1 MAVSPHVISTVIPD
15 KSHSEICYNLAVTFS
30 LQPILARNALTSTYG
45 KNIAINPYQGCV
57 FACEFCSA
65 IKMNFFT
72 GRTKEKWDKTG
83 WGSWVD
89 YKTNLV
95 ELLREEREKVRKSKI
110 YFGNA
115 TDIYMPIERKLRL
128 VPPILE
134 FFLENPPLELEV
146 QTRGTSRDVARDI
159 PLLQELAKKTSV
171 LVSYSIHTD
180 RDDVKRSF
188 EPKAPSLSEREKGLR
203 LYYESGIET
212 RLSCMPILPLNPE
225 NYAARFAPFI
235 TKKVWIASMNHKQLT
250 LDLFKKHFLEWLD
263 EMYVEKMMR
272 RTVEEFEKRGV
283 KAFYNSLAPDA
294 KHKRWE
300 KRIEKMNKSKEK
312 IADSTRS
319 GQNSQMTLF
328 DL

>member
-1 MAVSPHVISTVIPD
+1 MSFT
-15 KSHSEICYNLAVTFS
+15 
-30 LQPILARNALTSTYG
+30 LQPILARNALSSTYG

-72 GRTKEKWDKTG
+72 GRTAEKWDKTG
-83 WGSWVD
+83 WGEWVD

-95 ELLREEREKVRKSKI
+95 ELLYKERDKVKKSKI

-115 TDIYMPIERKLRL
+115 TDIYMPIERKLKL

-134 FFLENPPLELEV
+134 FFLDNPPLELEV

-180 RDDVKRSF
+180 RDDVKKIF
-188 EPKAPSLSEREKGLR
+188 EPKAPSLIERTRGLK
-203 LYYESGIET
+203 LYFEAGIET

-225 NYAARFAPFI
+225 IFAEKLAPFI
-235 TKKVWIASMNHKQLT
+235 TRRVWIASMNHKQLT
-250 LDLFKKHFLEWLD
+250 QDLFRKHFPEWLN
-263 EMYVEKMMR
+263 ENHVERVMKQTR
-272 RTVEEFEKRGV
+272 EALEERGV
-283 KAFYNSLAPDA
+283 KSFYNSLAPAA
-294 KHKRWE
+294 KYERWQNRQE
-300 KRIEKMNKSKEK
+300 NIERRKSSVNRK
-312 IADSTRS
+312 IVGKIIEDENIQPS
-319 GQNSQMTLF
+319 LF

>member
-1 MAVSPHVISTVIPD
+1 MSFQL
-15 KSHSEICYNLAVTFS
+15 K
-30 LQPILARNALTSTYG
+30 PILARHALSSTYG
-45 KNIAINPYQGCV
+45 KNIALNPYQGCV

-72 GRTKEKWDKTG
+72 GRTTEKWDKTG
-83 WGSWVD
+83 WGAWVD

-95 ELLREEREKVRKSKI
+95 ELLHKECDKVKKSKI

-115 TDIYMPIERKLRL
+115 TDIYMPIERKLKL

-134 FFLENPPLELEV
+134 FFLDNPTLELEV

-180 RDDVKRSF
+180 RDDVKKIF
-188 EPKAPSLSEREKGLR
+188 EPKAPGLIERMRGLR
-203 LYYESGIET
+203 LYHEAGIET

-225 NYAARFAPFI
+225 IFAERFAPLI
-235 TKKVWIASMNHKQLT
+235 TKRVWIASMNHKQLT
-250 LDLFKKHFLEWLD
+250 QKLFRKHFPAWLD
-263 EMYVEKMMR
+263 EHYDEKVMKQTR
-272 RTVEEFEKRGV
+272 EAFEVRGV
-283 KAFYNSLAPDA
+283 SSFYNSLAPAA
-294 KHKRWE
+294 KRERWQN
-300 KRIEKMNKSKEK
+300 RQEK
-312 IADSTRS
+312 IENRKNKINPKIVGKIIDEESLQPS
-319 GQNSQMTLF
+319 LF